1 MFDLIFGKKTF
12 VGLDIGT
19 SSIKIVELKLIDG
32 KPTLSNYAWMPLG
45 EGMQGKG
52 DINSEY
58 FYAVLPRLLKKIFK
72 KSKIGKGNVY
82 VSLPAFGGLITL
94 IDFPDMAVNDMEQ
107 AIKFEAHKYIPTSL
121 DEVVISWDIVGKK
134 EQIADNNAS
143 AKEADADA
151 RQIKNKNILQVL
163 LVAASK
169 EKVLKY
175 ENLIKNSGL
184 SLSSISLEPFPM
196 VRSLVGNDPGNFVIV
211 DIGSEVCNIML
222 VEKGIIMV
230 NRNIDAGGGDITKT
244 IAKSMGVDNARA
256 EQLKVS
262 ERNFFKGNSII
273 NFFALELVIGE
284 ADRIIKTCLRDDAK
298 MKIDGVILSGGTA
311 EMTGICEYFSDK
323 LKVRTTVGNPFNKVK
338 YDNNLEKII
347 SSVRTKYSVCV
358 GLALSGMEE
367 YIKNKDNNK

>member
-1 MFDLIFGKKTF
+1 MGVSVKLAIDAMGGDKAPHM
-12 VGLDIGT
+12 V
-19 SSIKIVELKLIDG
+19 VEG
-32 KPTLSNYAWMPLG
+32 VAAAAQRYP
-45 EGMQGKG
+45 
-52 DINSEY
+52 
-58 FYAVLPRLLKKIFK
+58 AVKFLLF
-72 KSKIGKGNVY
+72 
-82 VSLPAFGGLITL
+82 
-94 IDFPDMAVNDMEQ
+94 
-107 AIKFEAHKYIPTSL
+107 
-121 DEVVISWDIVGKK
+121 GKK